1 MGGWGAEP
9 PRREKVLPGWALL
22 LISAGYVALLFGI
35 AHHGDRARAR
45 ALQQGRKPEWQAW
58 VYSLA
63 LGVYCTS
70 WTFYGAVGRAAGSG
84 WDFLPIYLGPLL
96 VFVFGAPLLAR
107 IIAVSK
113 RHNITSIAD
122 FIGARYGRH
131 QRLAML
137 ATVIAVIG
145 VVPYIALQ
153 LKAVAFG
160 FQVLVGT
167 GAVDAASRSWVDSSL
182 LIAVLLAVFAILFGT
197 RQVLSSESHHG
208 MVLAIAFESLIKL
221 AAFLAVG
228 LYVCYRVFDGFGD
241 AYAQAL
247 TLPQLTEP
255 LSDGSWQTGFWT
267 QTLLAAIAIVC
278 LPRQFHV
285 TVVESN
291 SPRDL
296 QRARWVFPLYIV
308 LISAFVVPIAAA
320 GLLHLPAGTAADTF
334 VLALPLAE
342 GHELLSL
349 AAYLGGFSAATS
361 MVIVE
366 TIALSTMLSNEVV
379 MPLLLRSKRLGLSAR
394 GDLSG
399 LLKRIRRIAIILL
412 IAVAWL
418 YYRLFSGPGTL
429 SAIGLLSFVAVA
441 QFAPAVVGGMV
452 WRGGSYR
459 GALWGL
465 GSGFAVWTYTLLL
478 PALLGGSEAGRAWL
492 QQGLFGI
499 AALSPYALFGSN
511 GLDPVTH
518 GALWSLTTNLLAYI
532 AVSWLAQP
540 RLAERLQ
547 AVKFLG
553 FDEAHAGLAATPPT
567 TTPATVGDLL
577 ALLERFLGPERAQ
590 AQLRD
595 FSIQR
600 GKPLPGGNERAD
612 RELLRFTEHMLA
624 GALGA
629 SSARLLLASTLRGRD
644 MQPEDVI
651 RLLDETSH
659 AIVFSQERLRA
670 TLEHLA
676 QGVSVIDRDLRLV
689 AWNRRYLELFSYPPE
704 LIHIGQPIET
714 LFRYNAQRGLLGS
727 GDLDSLVARRMDHVQ
742 RGTPYVHERQMP
754 DGMVIEIRGT
764 PTPGGGFVTSYADVS
779 AYTRAT
785 RALQEAND
793 TLEMRVALRT
803 AELAV
808 ATSEAERAND
818 SKTRFLAAASHDL
831 VQPLHAARLF
841 LAAADRAL
849 LSPETSVVLERVGD
863 SLTAA
868 EQLLGSLLD
877 ISKLDAGALPV
888 QRETFAADALLTP
901 LAREF
906 EALAA
911 SRGLVFRFRPTRA
924 VLHSDQAL
932 LRRVLQNFLSNA
944 MRYTRQGRVLL
955 GVRRAGDGLR
965 IEVWDTGP
973 GIVPAQQRVIFEEFR
988 RLQAEDAVG
997 ERGLGLGLAISE
1009 RIARLLGHGLTLRSW
1024 PGRGSVFALT
1034 VPLGARADVRAVPE
1048 PGDSERPGE
1057 RRARVLVLDNEPLAL
1072 GALTALLQRWGH
1084 QVIAAASAAQALG
1097 LCRGLPPPEL
1107 LLVDYHL
1114 DDGDS
1119 GIDAAGRLCA
1129 LWQRQVPCA
1138 VITADPTRMARDAA
1152 RAAGYPL
1159 LQKPV
1164 KPAALRALMQ
1174 KLLTNGDSS
1183 RTSVR

>member
-1 MGGWGAEP
+1 M
-9 PRREKVLPGWALL
+9 LPSWALF

-35 AHHGDRARAR
+35 AHHGDRRHAR
-45 ALQQGRKPEWQAW
+45 ALEQGRAPRFQPW

-70 WTFYGAVGRAAGSG
+70 WTFYGAVGRAAASG

-131 QRLAML
+131 QPLAML

-160 FQVLVGT
+160 FEVLATPLALG
-167 GAVDAASRSWVDSSL
+167 SESSGFADTAL
-182 LIAVLLAVFAILFGT
+182 VIAVLLAVFAILFGT
-197 RQVLSSESHHG
+197 RQVVSSESHHG

-228 LYVCYRVFDGFGD
+228 LYVCYEVFDGFGD
-241 AYAQAL
+241 AYVQAL
-247 TLPQLTEP
+247 QLPQLTEP
-255 LSDGSWQTGFWT
+255 LSQGQWQAGFWT

-278 LPRQFHV
+278 LPRQFQV
-285 TVVESN
+285 TVVEST
-291 SPRDL
+291 SRRDL
-296 QRARWVFPLYIV
+296 QRARWVFPLYIL

-320 GLLHLPAGTAADTF
+320 GLLRLPTGTAADTF
-334 VLALPLAE
+334 VLALPLAD
-342 GHELLSL
+342 GHGLLSL

-379 MPLLLRSKRLGLSAR
+379 LPILLRSKRLGLGAR
-394 GDLSG
+394 GDLSRP
-399 LLKRIRRIAIILL
+399 LKLIRRGAILAIVF
-412 IAVAWL
+412 AAWL
-418 YYRLFSGPGTL
+418 YYRLFTGPGTL

-441 QFAPAVVGGMV
+441 QFAPAVFGGMV

-459 GALWGL
+459 GAVWGL
-465 GSGFAVWTYTLLL
+465 FAGFGLWAYTLLL
-478 PALLGGSEAGRAWL
+478 PALLGSESALVREGPL
-492 QQGLFGI
+492 GI
-499 AALSPYALFGSN
+499 AAFAPQSMFGLT

-518 GALWSLTTNLLAYI
+518 GALVSLAANLFFYVFI
-532 AVSWLAQP
+532 SWVAQP

-547 AVKFLG
+547 AVQFLPR
-553 FDEAHAGLAATPPT
+553 DEPARGVPAVIA

-577 ALLERFLGPERAQ
+577 ALLERFLGLERAKE
-590 AQLRD
+590 QLAE
-595 FSIQR
+595 FSQQR
-600 GKPLPGGNERAD
+600 GKPLAATQERAD
-612 RELLRFTEHMLA
+612 RELLRFTEHLLA

-676 QGVSVIDRDLRLV
+676 QGVSVVDKDLRLV
-689 AWNRRYLELFSYPPE
+689 AWNRRYLELFAYPPE
-704 LIHIGQPIET
+704 LIHVGQPIET
-714 LFRYNAQRGLLGS
+714 LFRHNARRGLLGV
-727 GDLDSLVARRMDHVQ
+727 GDVEMLVARRMEHLQ
-742 RGTPYVHERQMP
+742 RGTPYVHERQLA
-754 DGMVIEIRGT
+754 DGTVIEIRGT
-764 PTPGGGFVTSYADVS
+764 PTPGGGFVTSYSDVT

-793 TLEMRVALRT
+793 TLELRVADRT
-803 AELAV
+803 AALAI
-808 ATSEAERAND
+808 ASGEAQRANEA
-818 SKTRFLAAASHDL
+818 KTRFLAAASHDL

-841 LAAADRAL
+841 LAAADREH
-849 LSPETSVVLERVGD
+849 LSAETGTVLERIGD
-863 SLTAA
+863 SLNAA
-868 EQLLGSLLD
+868 EQLLSGLLD
-877 ISKLDAGALPV
+877 ISKLDAGALPIH
-888 QRETFAADALLTP
+888 RETFAADTLLSP

-906 EALAA
+906 AALAEV
-911 SRGLVFRFRPTRA
+911 RGLQFRYRPTRA
-924 VLHSDQAL
+924 LLHSDAAL
-932 LRRVLQNFLSNA
+932 LRRVLQNFLGNA
-944 MRYTRQGRVLL
+944 LRYTRQGRVLL
-955 GVRRAGDGLR
+955 GVRRVGANLR

-973 GIVPAQQRVIFEEFR
+973 GIAPEQQGAIFEEFR
-988 RLQAEDAVG
+988 RLHAQDVVG

-1009 RIARLLGHGLTLRSW
+1009 RIAKLLGHALTLHSW

-1034 VPLGARADVRAVPE
+1034 VPLGHARDLQAAAPATE
-1048 PGDSERPGE
+1048 SERPSE
-1057 RRARVLVLDNEPLAL
+1057 RRARILVIDNEPLAL

-1084 QVIAAASAAQALG
+1084 EVIPATHAAEARAHCEGRPA
-1097 LCRGLPPPEL
+1097 PDL

-1114 DDGDS
+1114 DDGES
-1119 GIDAAGRLCA
+1119 GIEVATALRL
-1129 LWQRQVPCA
+1129 LWQLDVPCA
-1138 VITADPTRMARDAA
+1138 VITADPTRTARDAA
-1152 RAAGYPL
+1152 AAEGYAL

-1164 KPAALRALMQ
+1164 KPAALKAIMQRLLM
-1174 KLLTNGDSS
+1174 D
-1183 RTSVR
+1183 RTV

>member
-1 MGGWGAEP
+1 M
-9 PRREKVLPGWALL
+9 LSGWALF

-35 AHHGDRARAR
+35 AHHGDRARAKD
-45 ALQQGRKPEWQAW
+45 LQAGRKPPSRAW

-96 VFVFGAPLLAR
+96 VFMFGAPLLAR

-137 ATVIAVIG
+137 ATLVAVIG

-160 FQVLVGT
+160 FEVLASPIGIT
-167 GAVDAASRSWVDSSL
+167 DAAGTHRFADSAL
-182 LIAVLLAVFAILFGT
+182 VIAILLAGFAILFGT
-197 RQVLSSESHHG
+197 RQVLASESHHG
-208 MVLAIAFESLIKL
+208 IVLAIAFESLIKL

-228 LYVCYRVFDGFGD
+228 LYACYSVFNGIGD

-247 TLPQLTEP
+247 KLPQLTEP
-255 LSDGSWQTGFWT
+255 LSSASWQAGFWT

-285 TVVESN
+285 TVVEST

-296 QRARWVFPLYIV
+296 KRARWVFPLYIV
-308 LISAFVVPIAAA
+308 LISLFVVPIAAA
-320 GLLHLPAGTAADTF
+320 GLLHLPAGTPADTF
-334 VLALPLAE
+334 VLALPLAQ
-342 GHELLSL
+342 GHGWLSL

-366 TIALSTMLSNEVV
+366 TIALSTMLSNEVL
-379 MPLLLRSKRLGLSAR
+379 MPLLLRSQRLGLPAR

-399 LLKRIRRIAIILL
+399 LLKRIRRVAIVAI

-418 YYRLFSGPGTL
+418 YYRLFTGPGTL

-441 QFAPAVVGGMV
+441 QFAPAVLGGMA
-452 WRGGSYR
+452 WRGGSYH
-459 GALWGL
+459 GAIWGL
-465 GSGFAVWTYTLLL
+465 ASGFAVWGYTLLL
-478 PALLGGSEAGRAWL
+478 PALFGSSEAGRDWL
-492 QQGLFGI
+492 AQGLFGI
-499 AALSPYALFGSN
+499 EALRPYALFGST
-511 GLDPVTH
+511 GLDPLTH
-518 GALWSLTTNLLAYI
+518 GALWSLATNTLAYG

-547 AVKFLG
+547 AVQFLG
-553 FDEAHAGLAATPPT
+553 LDALPASALPSPAAVM
-567 TTPATVGDLL
+567 PATAGDLL
-577 ALLERFLGPERAQ
+577 ALLERFLGPARAQ
-590 AQLRD
+590 VQVRD
-595 FSIQR
+595 FNALR
-600 GKPLPGGNERAD
+600 GKPAPTGHERAD

-629 SSARLLLASTLRGRD
+629 SSARLLLSSTLRGRD

-670 TLEHLA
+670 TLEHLS
-676 QGVSVIDRDLRLV
+676 QGVSVIDKDLRLV
-689 AWNRRYLELFSYPPE
+689 AWNRRYLELFSYPPD

-714 LFRYNAQRGLLGS
+714 LFRFNAQRGLLGA
-727 GDLDSLVARRMDHVQ
+727 GDVETLVARRMEHVQ
-742 RGTPYVHERQMP
+742 RGTPHVHERQMP
-754 DGMVIEIRGT
+754 DGSVIEIRGT
-764 PTPGGGFVTSYADVS
+764 PTPGGGFVTSYSDVT
-779 AYTRAT
+779 AYTRAQA
-785 RALQEAND
+785 ALKTAND
-793 TLEMRVALRT
+793 TLERRVAERT
-803 AELAV
+803 AALDIA
-808 ATSEAERAND
+808 SRSAERAND
-818 SKTRFLAAASHDL
+818 AKTRFLAAASHDL

-841 LAAADRAL
+841 LASADPRTVPA
-849 LSPETSVVLERVGD
+849 ETSVLLSRIGD
-863 SLTAA
+863 SLAAA
-868 EQLLGSLLD
+868 EQLLSGLLD

-888 QRETFAADALLTP
+888 HRETFVADTVLLP

-911 SRGLVFRFRPTRA
+911 SRGLSFRYRPTHA
-924 VLHSDQAL
+924 LLHSDPAL
-932 LRRVLQNFLSNA
+932 LRRVLQNFLGNA
-944 MRYTRQGRVLL
+944 VRYTSSGGVLL
-955 GVRRAGDGLR
+955 GVRRAGQALR

-973 GIVPAQQRVIFEEFR
+973 GIAREQQRTIFEEFR
-988 RLQAEDAVG
+988 RLHPHDAAG

-1009 RIARLLGHGLTLRSW
+1009 RIAKLLDHAISLHSV
-1024 PGRGSVFALT
+1024 PGRGSVFAVT
-1034 VPLGARADVRAVPE
+1034 VPLGAARDLPLPRAAGDTERAN
-1048 PGDSERPGE
+1048 DQS
-1057 RRARVLVLDNEPLAL
+1057 AQVLIIDNEPLAL
-1072 GALTALLQRWGH
+1072 AALSALLQRWGH
-1084 QVIAAASAAQALG
+1084 HVMAAADLDAALALTAG
-1097 LCRGLPPPEL
+1097 KAPPDL

-1114 DDGDS
+1114 DDNQS
-1119 GIDAAGRLCA
+1119 GIDAAARLCA
-1129 LWQRQVPCA
+1129 HWRVAVPCA
-1138 VITADPTRMARDAA
+1138 VITADPTRAARDAA
-1152 RAAGYPL
+1152 MAAGHAL

-1164 KPAALRALMQ
+1164 KPAALRALVQ
-1174 KLLTNGDSS
+1174 RLLA
-1183 RTSVR
+1183 VE